1 MGMKNCDFKSYILLS
16 LLFLTGFSEAQSV
29 SSVNIVSIGQTLKEV
44 TNPYEIRACK
54 KFRPTKEQ
62 VINFF
67 NHAYPVESHFAD
79 DTRYSSCYAQGDVK
93 YGDQL
98 PGKWMLYSSGIALL
112 VLNDE
117 RSVNL
122 FYDHNQW
129 HDPNGG
135 TYDIK

>member
-1 MGMKNCDFKSYILLS
+1 MPTPLKAISLTIL
-16 LLFLTGFSEAQSV
+16 A
-29 SSVNIVSIGQTLKEV
+29 TLHV
-44 TNPYEIRACK
+44 MPR
-54 KFRPTKEQ
+54 
-62 VINFF
+62 
-67 NHAYPVESHFAD
+67 
-79 DTRYSSCYAQGDVK
+79 GDVK

-98 PGKWMLYSSGIALL
+98 PGKWMLFSSGIALL